1 MILDNWLDI
10 ANQRPHRKK
19 GELTVSYAK
28 DVGDALIKSSI
39 EQAGYTVSE

>member
-1 MILDNWLDI
+1 MNGIDGVAGKVNL
-10 ANQRPHRKK
+10 KK